1 MFQGEGTDPELL
13 RETLNYEAVHLATR
27 SYK

>member
-1 MFQGEGTDPELL
+1 MFQGEGNDPQLL
-13 RETLNYEAVHLATR
+13 REPLNYEAVHLATR